1 MIVYTIPLNNLSLKN
16 HFFKRQIRILTYK
29 LKHYQH
35 LSMND
40 ENFVM
45 ELNENIFS
53 SEDSNQ
59 VDGWITWSFLNN
71 RI

>member
-1 MIVYTIPLNNLSLKN
+1 
-16 HFFKRQIRILTYK
+16 
-29 LKHYQH
+29 
-35 LSMND
+35 MND
-40 ENFVM
+40 ENFIM

-59 VDGWITWSFLNN
+59 VDGWITWSILNN